1 MRDGVFA
8 ARAGV
13 PAVAIITEEFVVQ
26 AEFVA
31 SAVGMPAIPRVV
43 LEHPVSGSG
52 SANIDRVVEVLPA
65 IVARLRALAGG

>member
-8 ARAGV
+8 ARLGI
-13 PAVAIITEEFVVQ
+13 PAVAIITGEFVIQ

-31 SAVGMPAIPRVV
+31 KAVGMPAIPRIV

-52 SANIDRVVEVLPA
+52 SANINRVAAEATP
-65 IVARLRALAGG
+65 RCLRALAEGKA

>member
-52 SANIDRVVEVLPA
+52 SANIDRVAAAATPLF
-65 IVARLRALAGG
+65 LKALAEGRA